1 MEDAKDDRCN
11 TKLIVGS
18 SKLEK
23 TRFGVAARILEGLGT
38 SGRLGLKGLLLFMYP
53 NRFSSGSFTA
63 WRAVERF
70 FAEFFGF
77 LFDNTSLCYLCVA
90 SLFPYFLPFNYCY
103 FCD

>member
-53 NRFSSGSFTA
+53 N
-63 WRAVERF
+63 
-70 FAEFFGF
+70 
-77 LFDNTSLCYLCVA
+77 
-90 SLFPYFLPFNYCY
+90 
-103 FCD
+103 